1 MNRYTILVIA
11 FLAVGGALIAARFF
25 VPETSQQGAKLDNAA
40 EIEALLRDLPMITYG
55 ESTNGVTV
63 RRSDTG
69 ATFEMPTGRKAEV
82 STPTGYALES
92 RFLILGEIA
101 GGFLLRDID
110 GENEGDQTY
119 FNFIVAP
126 NRLEPT
132 SNAAAE
138 YTYNQAAEQVRA
150 EGQVPFFEE
159 TAPVSN
165 VVATDDGVYLC
176 VTAPDG
182 GIFQYAVRFVANLSV
197 TAMSAGQCSDD
208 LSLLRGRLDL
218 AEEALAGN
226 R

>member
-1 MNRYTILVIA
+1 MNKYTILVIA
-11 FLAVGGALIAARFF
+11 VLIVGAALVAARFL
-25 VPETSQQGAKLDNAA
+25 VPATNQQDAALSNAA

-55 ESTNGVTV
+55 ESSNGVTI

-69 ATFEMPTGRKAEV
+69 AIFEMANGTKAAV
-82 STPTGYALES
+82 ATPDGYALES
-92 RFLILGEIA
+92 NFLIMGEIA

-110 GENEGDQTY
+110 GEDKGDQTY

-132 SNAAAE
+132 SEAAAE
-138 YTYNQAAEQVRA
+138 FTYGQAADQVRSA
-150 EGQVPFFEE
+150 GQVPFFEE

-165 VVATDDGVYLC
+165 VVATDHGVYLC

-182 GIFQYAVRFVANLSV
+182 GVFQYAVRFIANLSV
-197 TAMSAGQCSDD
+197 TAMSAGRCSDD
-208 LSLLRGRLDL
+208 ISLLQGRLDL